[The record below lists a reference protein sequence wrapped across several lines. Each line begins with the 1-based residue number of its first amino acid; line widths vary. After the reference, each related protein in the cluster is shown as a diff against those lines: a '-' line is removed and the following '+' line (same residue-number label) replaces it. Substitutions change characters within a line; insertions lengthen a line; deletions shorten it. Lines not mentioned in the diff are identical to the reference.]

1 MKRSLTFTFVFT
13 LSLLLGLAY
22 WSARPRQGAQAAMQ
36 ATYPLNPASFTSLGA
51 SPFGA
56 AGTYAINASKS
67 NATPILTK
75 PDNTTINGV
84 FFNSSGGEIAVFTFD
99 TINIPAN
106 VTVQGLRNANSRP
119 VALLSKGS
127 FTLAGTVDVSGDDSN
142 VGALVGITL
151 NPAAGANA
159 GPGGGGGGGTGDAAG
174 GLGFVNGAAG
184 AAFTGSGR
192 ANGGAG
198 GSVGASGGGGGGN
211 STWFDGGG
219 GGFGGNGGTSNPA
232 VTAGTA
238 YGNLATT
245 LQGGSGGGGPSYTNI
260 GFFTYLSGAGG
271 GGAIEIGA
279 SAGVTIT
286 GRLRAN
292 GGNSPGNI
300 TIYGGGAGAGG
311 GILMHGSTVDFS
323 GAQEISAHGGS
334 DYRSAGG
341 GGGRVHVIGNT
352 INEGCV
358 DVGGGPGAGVGVY
371 TLSGARTLR
380 LNFDQQPTNTNPQFP
395 FNPVVKVSVRTA
407 CGPLPDNTTSITL
420 ALGNNP
426 SGATLGGTLTKQV
439 VNGVATFDDLTVS
452 KVGTGYT
459 LIASSSGLSNLTSDS
474 FNVVC
479 QTLSFA
485 TNPLDDGTLG
495 TTYAGAVFPTPF
507 GPTYNFTVTQGALPG
522 GLALTNPHPIV
533 YISGTPTVSGTFDFT
548 IKMEHSNGCSI
559 SQAFQII
566 IACPSFTVGTPTGTG
581 AFGQSYNSSAA
592 ASPAAP
598 SGYKYQYSLAN
609 GTALPSGLTLN
620 STTGAITGS
629 PTVGGNFSFDIK
641 ADLLT
646 TGNVATGCSDTKTRS
661 INISCPSFT
670 VGTPTGTGTVGTNYN
685 SSATVGS
692 AAPSGYKYQY
702 SLVNNSTLP
711 NGLTLNADTGAISG
725 TPSVSGNVS
734 FDLKAELLTTGNVA
748 TGCSDTKTR
757 SINISCPSFT
767 VGTPLN
773 TGALGLA
780 YSGSVVASPAAPS
793 GFKYQYSPANNTTL
807 PGGLMLDANTGA
819 ITGTPTAGGN
829 FSFDLKA
836 ELLTTGDAATGCSS
850 TQTRTINVTCISNPV
865 VTNLNDSGAGSLR
878 EAITQACAGSTITFA
893 PGLTGTITLTS
904 GDLIIS
910 RTLTIQGPGAQVL
923 TISGNQQWRIF
934 TLFDTTPA
942 SLTISGLSLRN
953 GNGGSTVNPGIGG
966 AIYYAGTPGNA
977 LTLTDVAIADNTSGF
992 GGGVYAYGNN
1002 ATITVLRSTIAGN
1015 VSQSQGGGLAL
1026 EGNGLTANLM
1036 RSTFSGNTASA
1047 IGGGILIRMNGTVN
1061 VVNCTIAGNQAPN
1074 AQGGGIGIAINVQA
1088 SVNLVNSTITNNQ
1101 GGGLRLLSLATANVR
1116 NTLLALNS
1124 GADAFVNG
1132 GTFISSGYNLFG
1144 TGVPAGAVQA
1154 TDQVGVDPLLE
1165 LDGNGKPLLANN
1177 GGPTQTIKLLPGSP
1191 ALDAGAAATDP
1202 VTNQSLTSDQRGLP
1216 RPADLSN
1223 PNAGGGD
1230 GSDIGAYEHNCAPL
1244 TLAALPN
1251 GTANTTY
1258 NQSLNPG
1265 GGFAPYT
1272 VTHTAGTLPPGLT
1285 INGDSLSGVPTATG
1299 AFNFTLQVTDAY
1311 GCTGSRSYTL
1321 TFACAGVTVVPTNL
1335 PGGTVG
1341 TAYNQ
1346 TIGTSPT
1353 GAFSFA
1359 VTSGALPIG
1368 LMLNAATGAIT
1379 GTPTQSGS
1387 FSFTITATGAECS
1400 GSRGYTIAIG
1410 CPVITLA
1417 ALSNTTVGAG
1427 YAGSVAASPNGVYSY
1442 SLLTGSLPAGLTLNV
1457 SNGALTGTASVP
1469 GTFGFTIRAQS
1480 AKGCGGQQSYT
1491 LTVGCPTIVLSAL
1504 VTPTLNSPYQQ
1515 TVVASPG
1522 GGNYSYVLAGSLPAG
1537 LSLNAATGVISGTPT
1552 AAGAYNFTITANG
1565 FGTCSGSRNY
1575 IGTIAGSS
1583 CPTIALA
1590 DLPNGQPGQLYSNS
1604 VAATPAGSYSYAV
1617 TTGSL
1622 PPGLTLYG
1630 SFGLIYGFPTTA
1642 GSFDFTITAT
1652 DANNCTGAKSY
1663 SLLIG
1668 GASVRSLVF
1677 GDFDGDGKADLS
1689 VWRGQSGEWLTINSK
1704 DNKAQSTVWGSSAAP
1719 YFDVPAPGDYDGD
1732 GKMDWAVFR
1741 RGTGEWFIKGSRDG
1755 AVTTKLWGLGTD
1767 VPVPGDYDGDGKTD
1781 IAVWRGSDTHWY
1793 IVRSSDGQTQTVA
1806 WGTSKAP
1813 YQDVP
1818 VAADYDGDGKT
1829 DIAVFRQANGHWYI
1843 RLSSS
1848 NEIVDKAWGL
1858 GSDVPVAADYD
1869 GDGRADIA
1877 VWRGAEGNWYIIK
1890 SSDGAVQSLSL
1901 GSSVLGDVP
1910 APGDFDGDGKADPTV
1925 WRAKDGRWYINGSR
1939 DGKVVT
1945 QSQGTFED
1953 IPVIMKA
1960 KP

>member
-1 MKRSLTFTFVFT
+1 MKRLLTFTFVFT
-13 LSLLLGLAY
+13 LSLLVGLAY
-22 WSARPRQGAQAAMQ
+22 WNARPRQGAQAAM
-36 ATYPLNPASFTSLGA
+36 AANYPLDPSTFTSLGA

-56 AGTYAINASKS
+56 AGTYTINASKN

-84 FFNSSGGEIAVFTFD
+84 FFNSSGGEIAVFTFN
-99 TINIPAN
+99 TIDIPAN

-127 FTLAGTVDVSGDDSN
+127 FTLAGTVDVSGNDSN

-184 AAFTGSGR
+184 ATFTGSGR

-198 GSVGASGGGGGGN
+198 GSVGAGGGGGGGN
-211 STWFDGGG
+211 STWSDGGG
-219 GGFGGNGGTSNPA
+219 GAFGGNGGTGNPA

-245 LQGGSGGGGPSYTNI
+245 LQGGSGGGGPSYTDI

-286 GRLRAN
+286 GHLRAN

-300 TIYGGGAGAGG
+300 TVYGGGGGAGG

-323 GAQEISAHGGS
+323 GAQEVSARGGGN
-334 DYRSAGG
+334 YGSAGG
-341 GGGRVHVIGNT
+341 GGGRVHVIGST

-358 DVGGGPGAGVGVY
+358 DLSGGLGAGAGVY
-371 TLSGARTLR
+371 TFSGARTLR

-395 FNPVVKVSVRTA
+395 FNPVVKVSVRNA

-439 VNGVATFDDLTVS
+439 VNGVATFDNLTVN
-452 KVGTGYT
+452 KLGTGYT
-459 LIASSSGLSNLTSDS
+459 LVAGSSGLSNTTSDS

-485 TNPLDDGTLG
+485 TNPLDNGTVG
-495 TTYAGAVFPTPF
+495 TNYAGAVFPTPF
-507 GPTYNFTVTQGALPG
+507 GSDYNFTVTQGALPD
-522 GLALTNPHPIV
+522 GLTLTSPHPIV

-548 IKMEHSNGCSI
+548 IKMEHSNGCSL
-559 SQAFQII
+559 SQAFRIVI
-566 IACPSFTVGTPTGTG
+566 VCPSFTVGTPTSTGT
-581 AFGQSYNSSAA
+581 FGQSYNSSAA
-592 ASPAAP
+592 ASPAAAG
-598 SGYKYQYSLAN
+598 GYKYQYSLAN
-609 GTALPSGLTLN
+609 STALPSGLTLN
-620 STTGAITGS
+620 PTTGALTGT

-641 ADLLT
+641 AELFT

-670 VGTPTGTGTVGTNYN
+670 VGTPTGTGTVGTNYS
-685 SSATVGS
+685 SSAAAS
-692 AAPSGYKYQY
+692 PAAPSGFKYQY
-702 SLVNNSTLP
+702 SLVNNTTLP
-711 NGLTLNADTGAISG
+711 NGLTLDAATGAISG
-725 TPSVSGNVS
+725 TPTAGGNIS
-734 FDLKAELLTTGNVA
+734 FDLKAELVTTGNVA

-773 TGALGLA
+773 TGALSVA
-780 YSGSVVASPAAPS
+780 YSGSAVASPAAPS
-793 GFKYQYSPANNTTL
+793 GFKYQYSLANNTAL
-807 PGGLMLDANTGA
+807 PGGLTLDAATGA
-819 ITGTPTAGGN
+819 ISGTPTVGGN

-836 ELLTTGDAATGCSS
+836 ELLTAGNAATGCSS
-850 TQTRTINVTCISNPV
+850 TQTRSLNVTCVSNPV
-865 VTNLNDSGAGSLR
+865 VQNLNDSGTGSLR
-878 EAITQACAGSTITFA
+878 EAIARACVGSTITFA
-893 PGLTGTITLTS
+893 QGLSGTLTLTS
-904 GDLIIS
+904 GDLVIDKS
-910 RTLTIQGPGAQVL
+910 LTIEGPGAQTL
-923 TISGNQQWRIF
+923 TLSGNQQWRIF
-934 TLFDTTPA
+934 TLRGGPY
-942 SLTISGLSLRN
+942 TITLAGLNLIN
-953 GNGGSTVNPGIGG
+953 GNGASQIPLYNDSLGG
-966 AIYYAGTPGNA
+966 AIYNSNVGTT
-977 LTLTDVAIADNTSGF
+977 TLREVAISGSTGVLGGAIEFGSGFDSVPTTNLIRCTLSGNTSTASQGGAGIDLRTF
-992 GGGVYAYGNN
+992 GTLNVSN
-1002 ATITVLRSTIAGN
+1002 STIAGN
-1015 VSQSQGGGLAL
+1015 FGHAIAQSLGSSVA
-1026 EGNGLTANLM
+1026 
-1036 RSTFSGNTASA
+1036 
-1047 IGGGILIRMNGTVN
+1047 VN
-1061 VVNCTIAGNQAPN
+1061 V
-1074 AQGGGIGIAINVQA
+1074 
-1088 SVNLVNSTITNNQ
+1088 VNSTITNNQ
-1101 GGGLRLLSLATANVR
+1101 GGGLVLPFSGSGTVKNSLIAF
-1116 NTLLALNS
+1116 NS
-1124 GADAFVNG
+1124 GSDLSG
-1132 GTFISSGYNLFG
+1132 QISSNGYNLWSNAP
-1144 TGVPAGAVQA
+1144 GVVAQP
-1154 TDQVGVDPLLE
+1154 TDQVGVNPLFE
-1165 LDGNGKPLLANN
+1165 LDANGKPKLANN
-1177 GGPTQTIKLLPGSP
+1177 GGPTPTIRLLPGSP
-1191 ALDAGAAATDP
+1191 ALDKGAAATDP
-1202 VTNQSLTSDQRGLP
+1202 STNQPLTTDQRSQA
-1216 RPADLSN
+1216 RPYDLSN
-1223 PNAGGGD
+1223 VINANGGN
-1230 GSDIGAYEHNCAPL
+1230 GSDIGAYEHNCTML
-1244 TLAALPN
+1244 TLGALPN
-1251 GTANTTY
+1251 GTANTAY

-1272 VTHTAGTLPPGLT
+1272 VTLGSGTLPPGLT
-1285 INGDSLSGVPTATG
+1285 LNGDSLNGTSTATG
-1299 AFNFTLQVTDAY
+1299 EFSFTLLATDAY

-1321 TFACAGVTVVPTNL
+1321 KFACAGVTVVPASL

-1346 TIGTSPT
+1346 TVGTSPT

-1379 GTPTQSGS
+1379 GTPAQSGS

-1410 CPVITLA
+1410 CPVITPATLA
-1417 ALSNTTVGAG
+1417 NTSVGAN
-1427 YAGSVAASPNGVYSY
+1427 YAGSVAASPSGVYSY
-1442 SLLTGSLPAGLTLNV
+1442 SLLMGSLPAGLTLNS

-1480 AKGCGGQQSYT
+1480 AGGCSGQQSYS
-1491 LTVGCPTIVLSAL
+1491 LTVGCPTIALSAL
-1504 VTPTLNSPYQQ
+1504 ATPTLNSPYQQ

-1522 GGNYSYVLAGSLPAG
+1522 GGNYSYAVTGSLPAG
-1537 LSLNAATGVISGTPT
+1537 LSLNPATGAITGTPT
-1552 AAGAYNFTITANG
+1552 AAGAYNFTITVTG
-1565 FGTCSGSRNY
+1565 FGSCTGSRNY
-1575 IGTIAGSS
+1575 TGTIAGSS
-1583 CPTIALA
+1583 CPTITLA
-1590 DLPNGQPGQLYSNS
+1590 DLPSGQPGQLYSNS
-1604 VAATPAGSYSYAV
+1604 VTASPAGSYSYAV

-1630 SFGLIYGFPTTA
+1630 SFGLVYGYPTTA
-1642 GSFDFTITAT
+1642 GTFNFTITAT
-1652 DANNCTGAKSY
+1652 DSNNCTGTKNY
-1663 SLLIG
+1663 SVVIG

-1689 VWRGQSGEWLTINSK
+1689 LWRGASGEWLTLNSG
-1704 DNKAQSTVWGSSAAP
+1704 NGKAQSIVWGTSAAP
-1719 YFDVPAPGDYDGD
+1719 YSDVVTPGDYDGD
-1732 GKMDWAVFR
+1732 GKMDLAVFR
-1741 RGTGEWFIKGSRDG
+1741 KSTGEWFIKGSRDG

-1781 IAVWRGSDTHWY
+1781 IAVWRGTDTNWY
-1793 IVRSSDGQTQTVA
+1793 IVRSSDGQVQTVS

-1813 YQDVP
+1813 YNDVP

-1858 GSDVPVAADYD
+1858 GSDVPVA
-1869 GDGRADIA
+1869 
-1877 VWRGAEGNWYIIK
+1877 
-1890 SSDGAVQSLSL
+1890 
-1901 GSSVLGDVP
+1901 
-1910 APGDFDGDGKADPTV
+1910 
-1925 WRAKDGRWYINGSR
+1925 
-1939 DGKVVT
+1939 
-1945 QSQGTFED
+1945 
-1953 IPVIMKA
+1953 
-1960 KP
+1960 